1 MATKKKTF
9 DGLFAQ
15 LQDIKDAKG
24 NYLNTVLFSKKG
36 DYSVIFEI
44 ENTVQQ
50 FSTDADLYF
59 AYMDVLNNIVQTIG
73 EGYALQKQ
81 DIFCRQQY
89 HHEITD
95 DMEYL
100 SKSYFKFFNGREYT
114 EIRTFLIITKE
125 AAHST
130 FVKYDP
136 KTWDEFHTK
145 INKIENI
152 FLKEVYLI
160 RN

>member
-50 FSTDADLYF
+50 FSTDADLYS
-59 AYMDVLNNIVQTIG
+59 NIIM
-73 EGYALQKQ
+73 K
-81 DIFCRQQY
+81 
-89 HHEITD
+89 
-95 DMEYL
+95 
-100 SKSYFKFFNGREYT
+100 
-114 EIRTFLIITKE
+114 
-125 AAHST
+125 
-130 FVKYDP
+130 
-136 KTWDEFHTK
+136 
-145 INKIENI
+145 
-152 FLKEVYLI
+152 
-160 RN
+160 